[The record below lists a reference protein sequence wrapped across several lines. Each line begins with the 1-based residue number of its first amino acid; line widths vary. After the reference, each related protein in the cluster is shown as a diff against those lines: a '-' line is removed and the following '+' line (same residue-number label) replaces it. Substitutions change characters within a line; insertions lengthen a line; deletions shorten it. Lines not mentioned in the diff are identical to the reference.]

1 MTSDHG
7 ADQAGDVGGPG
18 FDAVLRSCRLRAKLT
33 QDELAARAGVGVRT
47 VRDLERGRA
56 SRPQR
61 NTVELLAAALGLAG
75 ADRLAFLAAARGQPA
90 GAAAPPRYVRL
101 PPAGDLIGRDGD
113 VAELVTRLSPAREEG
128 PRGVTLVGLAGVGK
142 TSLALTVAHRVA
154 PGYPGGV
161 AGIVVTDGSTA
172 GEVLGGVAAVF
183 GVGRPDDLAPRFA
196 GRSALL
202 LIDAVE
208 RASEAVAEAL
218 SRLLRQHPTLR
229 FLATGR
235 HPVGLPTE
243 RVWPVA
249 PLVAPPDDAGPGLA
263 DVAGYPAVALF
274 LDRLAQVRGGPVGQG
289 QGPMALAVLGV
300 HQDDASV
307 GRGDGEDGAWAA
319 EDRSRVGGESILLP
333 RRLAG
338 VDV

>member
-7 ADQAGDVGGPG
+7 ADQGGPG
-18 FDAVLRSCRLRAKLT
+18 FDAVLRSYRLRAKLT

-75 ADRLAFLAAARGQPA
+75 ADRLSFLAAARGQPA
-90 GAAAPPRYVRL
+90 GPAAPRYIRL

-113 VAELVTRLSPAREEG
+113 VAELVPRLSPAREDG
-128 PRGVTLVGLAGVGK
+128 PRGITLVGLAGVGK
-142 TSLALTVAHRVA
+142 TSLALTVAHRAA
-154 PGYPGGV
+154 PAHPGGV

-183 GVGRPDDLAPRFA
+183 GGGRPDDLAPRFA

-202 LIDAVE
+202 LIDAVD

-249 PLVAPPDDAGPGLA
+249 PLVAPPEEAGPGLA
-263 DVAGYPAVALF
+263 DVAG
-274 LDRLAQVRGGPVGQG
+274 
-289 QGPMALAVLGV
+289 
-300 HQDDASV
+300 
-307 GRGDGEDGAWAA
+307 
-319 EDRSRVGGESILLP
+319 
-333 RRLAG
+333 
-338 VDV
+338 